1 MPPKKFWDT
10 ISKIPNQSVKIS
22 PDMES
27 MAYSE
32 WFAQLTLLPS
42 PASSDSGDASGIAAQ
57 TQRDQV
63 IAMYNVLGGEG
74 QQVVIK
80 GQGLDTQ
87 GVAATTSRCLVNPKK
102 TSQPDRVEVEGGE
115 ESGSEEG
122 TIPGG
127 GFSFSQEEDLPVLW
141 SIGHNALATELL
153 VETLESIFPGLFFL
167 CQYNTEVHSTEED
180 RALWGK
186 IESLCQHPFTD
197 EDIYTYSRAL
207 IGVDLSSMEASLKD
221 PSSLYMAPTV
231 PWGECMSSLRLR
243 MQAFSMDNTES
254 FLEFQS
260 ELNEERLVDGAEE
273 YQDLSLEEEERE
285 RQTAADFEEHYLGA
299 PVKLVDLG
307 NACWTHKHFTDDI
320 QTRQYRS
327 PEVILGAKYGT
338 SADMWSVA
346 CIMFELLTG
355 DLLFDPHSGKAW
367 DRDEDHLAMMY
378 ELLGGFPRKMAKA
391 GKRAS
396 EYFNKRGQ
404 LRHIHNLK
412 FWSLREVLIDK
423 YLFKRH
429 DAGD

>member
-153 VETLESIFPGLFFL
+153 VETLESIFPRLFFL
-167 CQYNTEVHSTEED
+167 C
-180 RALWGK
+180 
-186 IESLCQHPFTD
+186 
-197 EDIYTYSRAL
+197 
-207 IGVDLSSMEASLKD
+207 
-221 PSSLYMAPTV
+221 
-231 PWGECMSSLRLR
+231 
-243 MQAFSMDNTES
+243 
-254 FLEFQS
+254 
-260 ELNEERLVDGAEE
+260 
-273 YQDLSLEEEERE
+273 
-285 RQTAADFEEHYLGA
+285 
-299 PVKLVDLG
+299 
-307 NACWTHKHFTDDI
+307 
-320 QTRQYRS
+320 
-327 PEVILGAKYGT
+327 
-338 SADMWSVA
+338 
-346 CIMFELLTG
+346 
-355 DLLFDPHSGKAW
+355 
-367 DRDEDHLAMMY
+367 
-378 ELLGGFPRKMAKA
+378 
-391 GKRAS
+391 
-396 EYFNKRGQ
+396 
-404 LRHIHNLK
+404 
-412 FWSLREVLIDK
+412 
-423 YLFKRH
+423 
-429 DAGD
+429 